1 MNQKFAVIGHPIGH
15 TMSPFIHN
23 NLFKMQQKDVEYSV
37 FDIHPDSLEQTFYV
51 NLKSLDGFNITIPHK
66 EAILPLIDVVDE
78 SALKYNAVNCVLNK
92 NGKTYGCSTDAF
104 GFTKALETADV
115 SLSGKIL
122 VLGAGGAARTLAR
135 EASDRG
141 CEVTIA
147 VRDGN
152 TTKAEALMQWLN
164 FHKGNA
170 KFTAINKIYEKFDLV
185 INATP
190 VGMYPNTDASVLT
203 EKQLKNCTAVF
214 DAVYNPE
221 NTKLLDM
228 AEKLGLKTVGG
239 MSMLVWQAVK
249 AHEFW
254 YDAEFKLEDIESLIN
269 EANREMT
276 RIFYEK

>member
-1 MNQKFAVIGHPIGH
+1 MKQKFAVIGHPIGH
-15 TMSPFIHN
+15 TMSPFIHK
-23 NLFKMQQKDVEYSV
+23 NLFKLQQKDIEYSV
-37 FDIHPDSLEQTFYV
+37 FDIHPDCLEQKFYV

-66 EAILPLIDVVDE
+66 ETILPLIDEVDE

-104 GFTKALETADV
+104 GFTKALETAGV
-115 SLSGKIL
+115 PLVGKVL

-135 EASDRG
+135 EACDNG
-141 CEVTIA
+141 CEVTVA

-152 TTKAEALMQWLN
+152 TSKAEALTDWLN
-164 FHKGNA
+164 SHNGKAN
-170 KFTAINKIYEKFDLV
+170 FTTISNVDGKFDLV

-190 VGMYPNTDASVLT
+190 VGMYPNTDAAVLT
-203 EKQLKNCTAVF
+203 EEQLKNCSAVF

-221 NTKLLDM
+221 KTKLLRM
-228 AEKLGLKTVGG
+228 AEDLKLKTVGG

-254 YDAEFKLEDIESLIN
+254 YGAEFDLKDIEKLITD
-269 EANREMT
+269 ANQEMT
-276 RIFYEK
+276 RLFYEK